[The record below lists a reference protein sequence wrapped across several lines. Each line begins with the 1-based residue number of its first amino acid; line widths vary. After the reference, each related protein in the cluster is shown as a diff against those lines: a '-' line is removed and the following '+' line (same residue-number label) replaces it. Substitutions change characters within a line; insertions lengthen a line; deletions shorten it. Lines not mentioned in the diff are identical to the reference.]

1 MFDNRPLPQEDR
13 LLEVIFLSLS
23 VCVYEC
29 MALSPLKHA
38 PHRAF
43 AEVGS
48 LSVPLLK
55 ALQRC

>member
-1 MFDNRPLPQEDR
+1 VPAFAGMC
-13 LLEVIFLSLS
+13 
-23 VCVYEC
+23 VCVCVC
-29 MALSPLKHA
+29 MALSPFKHV

-55 ALQRC
+55 ALQRCSA